1 MIDRTATVS
10 AASPESPDSDG
21 LHATGFEPSRFE
33 SSRAAQRACAVP
45 DSTPLTSWLALAVL
59 VAVSILAGID
69 QVILSIGTEPM
80 RKALALTDVQIG
92 LLQGLGLTLAAAFG
106 SVPLAWLAD
115 RFDRRRVLAGCIVFW
130 SAATAARGWGHSFR
144 DIMAS
149 TSGLALAEAGLVPIV
164 FAMIPTLFRPR
175 HRPAANI
182 VFYAATALG
191 SSFAL
196 ILGGGAFAA
205 IEAHADLL
213 PEALKHLES
222 WRTSSFAV
230 AVLGPAFAV
239 LVLTIKKDGIAA
251 QRPAGA
257 TRHAKRRE
265 FSLYLK
271 ENWRSLMGVYGAA
284 ALAAAGLGPL
294 VSWLPVAVSR
304 RFGLSPAQ
312 IGVQL
317 GVTFVSATVIGL
329 IFSAALQ
336 RLFRQRLGQA
346 LPLYTGRYLTLLSA
360 LPVAVLAFSDSLV
373 GIYVA
378 IFLVVTCFVAF
389 NATMPS
395 LYQGIAP
402 GALRARVTAAG
413 FAVCTVA
420 STAGAIAVGY
430 LSSVMTS
437 QRNGLLDAA
446 CAIAAPLLLLS
457 AASLYCV
464 RKHAV
469 RTLEEVQRLE
479 INSEQ
484 SP

>member
-1 MIDRTATVS
+1 MIDRAATAS
-10 AASPESPDSDG
+10 AAPLCSTDHAGS
-21 LHATGFEPSRFE
+21 HATGFEPSRFE
-33 SSRAAQRACAVP
+33 SRGTQWTSSLQEP
-45 DSTPLTSWLALAVL
+45 TPLTSWLALTVL
-59 VAVSILAGID
+59 VAVSILASVD
-69 QVILSIGTEPM
+69 QVILAIGMEPM

-115 RFDRRRVLAGCIVFW
+115 RFDRRWVLAGCIVFW
-130 SAATAARGWGHSFR
+130 SAATAARGLSHSFG

-149 TSGLALAEAGLVPIV
+149 TSGLALAEAGLVPV
-164 FAMIPTLFRPR
+164 VYAMIPTLFQAR
-175 HRPAANI
+175 HRPVANI

-191 SSFAL
+191 YSVAL

-205 IEAHADLL
+205 IEAHSGLL
-213 PEALKHLES
+213 PAALQHLEP

-239 LVLTIKKDGIAA
+239 LVMVIKKDKIAA
-251 QRPAGA
+251 QRPVGVVRQ
-257 TRHAKRRE
+257 TKHRE
-265 FSLYLK
+265 LSRYLK
-271 ENWRSLMGVYGAA
+271 ANWRSLLGVYGAA
-284 ALAAAGLGPL
+284 ALAAAALGPL
-294 VSWLPVAVSR
+294 ISWLPVAVSR

-312 IGVQL
+312 TGLQL
-317 GVTFVSATVIGL
+317 GAAYVAATVFGL
-329 IFSAALQ
+329 IASAALH
-336 RLFRQRLGQA
+336 RAFRQRLGPV

-360 LPVAVLAFSDSLV
+360 LPIAFLAFSNSLV
-373 GIYVA
+373 GIYAAMFVVVA
-378 IFLVVTCFVAF
+378 CFVAF

-402 GALRARVTAAG
+402 GALRARVTATG

-420 STAGAIAVGY
+420 STAGAIMVGY
-430 LSSVMTS
+430 LSSVMAS
-437 QRNGLLDAA
+437 QSNGLLNAV

-457 AASLYCV
+457 AASLHCV

-479 INSEQ
+479 IDPERIM
-484 SP
+484 